1 MGEESP
7 IRRKLKSKNEEERME
22 ALKFKEK
29 QEKLE
34 KELNSKAKSTKKEA
48 EKMMKSIEEK

>member
-1 MGEESP
+1 
-7 IRRKLKSKNEEERME
+7 ME